1 MQLTS
6 EKKQELFS
14 KHGFAKKKTDT
25 GSPESQIAMF
35 TTRINDLTQHLKLH
49 KKDFSTQQ
57 GLIKLVGQRKRLLN
71 YLQGTNITR
80 YRSILAELELR
91 K

>member
-35 TTRINDLTQHLKLH
+35 TTRINDLTEHL
-49 KKDFSTQQ
+49 
-57 GLIKLVGQRKRLLN
+57 
-71 YLQGTNITR
+71 
-80 YRSILAELELR
+80 A
-91 K
+91 